1 MKLAYADREIYYGDP
16 KFCSVPLEHLLSSG
30 YNDARRALISESASY
45 DMRPGRVPGFEDQLR
60 RGMAVIEDAG
70 IPQTGIYEPTMAH
83 LSEKPSVER
92 RSEEHTSE
100 LQTLMRITYAVFCLK
115 NKKQIKT

>member
-45 DMRPGRVPGFEDQLR
+45 DLRPGSVPGFEAQLR
-60 RGMAVIEDAG
+60 RGMAVIHAPG
-70 IPQTGIYEPTMAH
+70 LPQTGIYEPPMPH
-83 LSEKPSVER
+83 PSDKPSVQ
-92 RSEEHTSE
+92 RSDDPDQPRPTR
-100 LQTLMRITYAVFCLK
+100 QTGK
-115 NKKQIKT
+115 